1 MKHRGSKL
9 KIPKT
14 IGRSSIGGGLRGA
27 SPVVGRRRAPRG
39 FQLGARIYMVTWVL
53 FGFDA
58 TGFSPVDAFF
68 LWFRCLVRM
77 VHVVFHR
84 FLLT

>member
-39 FQLGARIYMVTWVL
+39 FQLGARIYMITWVL
-53 FGFDA
+53 FGFGPMLLVFLRLTRFSYGFGTLCA
-58 TGFSPVDAFF
+58 WFTWFFTGSY
-68 LWFRCLVRM
+68 
-77 VHVVFHR
+77 
-84 FLLT
+84 